1 MIFFFTED
9 TVVHEFSA
17 LGLSNMATE
26 FSSKATIF
34 EGGGVEALVKCL
46 NSSDPDVQKNSVE
59 ALAQLL
65 LVRKDYHLAILFH
78 TVMIF
83 VIQAN
88 LHKLYVKMN
97 IHNLYNIIKI
107 FDLVFFFRII
117 NLELP
122 FVMQMG

>member
-1 MIFFFTED
+1 MIFLYRD

-78 TVMIF
+78 TVTIL

-88 LHKLYVKMN
+88 LHKFYVKMN
-97 IHNLYNIIKI
+97 IHNL
-107 FDLVFFFRII
+107 
-117 NLELP
+117 
-122 FVMQMG
+122 

>member
-1 MIFFFTED
+1 M
-9 TVVHEFSA
+9 HEFSA

-78 TVMIF
+78 TVTI
-83 VIQAN
+83 
-88 LHKLYVKMN
+88 LS
-97 IHNLYNIIKI
+97 
-107 FDLVFFFRII
+107 FRQIYT
-117 NLELP
+117 NY
-122 FVMQMG
+122 M